1 MLLYN
6 GGIVK
11 IINEKELIQVSIIL
25 ALLAALFAALTAI
38 LAKIGIEKVNSN
50 LATAVRTV
58 VVLIMAFLMVI
69 ITKQTD
75 ALFEVSGEALFYLV
89 LSGLT
94 TGLSWLCFFKAI
106 QIGDVSKVVPIDKAS
121 VVLTIILSFVVLQ
134 EPATTLVVA
143 GGVIISVGT
152 FVLIGRNKEKKKVRV
167 GQSYIWLAVLSAVF
181 ASLTNILAKIGIED
195 VDSNVATFIR
205 TVVILLFA
213 WGIVL
218 FQRTGNQLKTISKRS
233 YIFLILSGAATGFSW
248 LCYFGALAF
257 GKVSVVTPIDKFSVV
272 ITMVLSFFILKEKP
286 TKNTIAGAVLI
297 TIGTVLLIL

>member
-1 MLLYN
+1 M
-6 GGIVK
+6 
-11 IINEKELIQVSIIL
+11 SIIL

-38 LAKIGIEKVNSN
+38 LAKIGIENVNSN

-58 VVLIMAFLMVI
+58 VVLIMAFVMVV

-75 ALFEVSGEALFYLV
+75 ALFEVSGVALFYLV

-121 VVLTIILSFVVLQ
+121 VVLTIILSFIVLQ
-134 EPATTLVVA
+134 EPATTFVVA

-167 GQSYIWLAVLSAVF
+167 GQSYIWLAVLSAIF

-205 TVVILLFA
+205 TVVIILFA
-213 WGIVL
+213 WGIVS
-218 FQRTGNQLKTISKRS
+218 FQKTGGQLKEISKRS
-233 YIFLILSGAATGFSW
+233 YLFLILSGAATGFSW
-248 LCYFGALAF
+248 LCYFAALAF

-286 TKNTIAGAVLI
+286 TKNTIVGAVLI
-297 TIGTVLLIL
+297 TIGTALLII